1 MRTDLFLYGRVL
13 NREKDGCKEWPV
25 PNASTLSWKGEP
37 LVYMPFVYEHP
48 EYWKKVLDMILSTQ
62 NTIAMER
69 KLMMIIY
76 EYGNPDADN
85 VLIQLTGDHELS
97 GLENEVEEI
106 RKRTSIDFRFIAAK
120 VDDWNYEL
128 SPWKAPAVF
137 GNEDFGDGAARTL
150 EQILTL
156 CTDKSK
162 AYYIGGYSLAGLFS
176 LWAAY
181 QTDIFSGVAAA
192 SPSVWFPGFIAYMK
206 EHEINSETVYLSLG
220 DREEKTRNPV
230 MSQVGNCIQKG
241 YDWLTK
247 CGITCTLEWNQGN
260 HFREPD
266 IRTAKAFAW
275 VLTEKERM
283 EQGIIYNPNVS
294 ELTDE

>member
-247 CGITCTLEWNQGN
+247 CGINCTLEWNQGN